1 MIISPYFFDK
11 KHLSINW
18 QLFPGAIAGKIRAA
32 NFSSFVFISLRL
44 LVLVKKGQE

>member
-1 MIISPYFFDK
+1 LINKRLLDK

-18 QLFPGAIAGKIRAA
+18 QLFPDAIAGKIRAA